1 MVAMVN
7 RDIGDRHERRPD
19 ELVDGATFR
28 RVLAGLVA
36 AYQSLD
42 EDFAEFIDDYGE

>member
-1 MVAMVN
+1 MNALEEAQ
-7 RDIGDRHERRPD
+7 DILSRPD